1 MNDTNRALNRLVIVA
16 CGLVLLV
23 VGVAAAAVALIPAV
37 RDGWATS
44 ADGATRWVSARLQ
57 QTPLGDT
64 GVSWVMP
71 AVLVLLVVGVILL
84 IVFIARQGG
93 GHTGTAVSERTSERG
108 TTVIDSAVAEH
119 ALQDALAGR
128 PEFVA
133 TRVSTYRV
141 RRTPVLKVSV
151 TCRRG
156 VSPKAAATVVEER
169 LRALDELLG
178 RELPALIQVSGGF
191 RARITRSTRLT

>member
-1 MNDTNRALNRLVIVA
+1 MNDTNRALNRLIIIA
-16 CGLVLLV
+16 CGLLLLV
-23 VGVAAAAVALIPAV
+23 LGAAAAAVALIPVV
-37 RDGWATS
+37 RDRWAS
-44 ADGATRWVSARLQ
+44 AADDVTRQVSTWLQ

-71 AVLVLLVVGVILL
+71 AVLVLLVVAVILL

-93 GHTGTAVSERTSERG
+93 GHTGTAVTERTSERG

-119 ALQDALAGR
+119 ALQDALAAR

-191 RARITRSTRLT
+191 RARVTRSTRLT